1 MNRRGKIIAFS
12 SVAAGITV
20 LVAAGLALRG
30 PILEEWHLL
39 DLARYDFER
48 SKKAAE
54 WFGQHGSVRA
64 MRRLFDV
71 ARELALR
78 EDAEDMSKNTCNS
91 LVRICEALERI
102 AVNRRGEVV
111 PLLTTILRE
120 KPPHPIPG
128 NDVRIGAANFL
139 GRMGPDAHEAIP
151 ALREALND
159 GEDRFRRRVAEAL
172 KKIEGTRDEVLR

>member
-1 MNRRGKIIAFS
+1 MNRRGKVIAFS
-12 SVAAGITV
+12 SMAAGITV
-20 LVAAGLALRG
+20 LFAAGLALRG
-30 PILEEWHLL
+30 PILEEWYLR
-39 DLARYDFER
+39 DLATYHFER
-48 SKKAAE
+48 NKKAAE

-78 EDAEDMSKNTCNS
+78 EDAEDMSKNTWIS
-91 LVRICEALERI
+91 IARICEALERI
-102 AVNRRGEVV
+102 AVKRRGEVV

-128 NDVRIGAANFL
+128 NEVRIGAANFL
-139 GRMGPDAHEAIP
+139 GKIGPDAHEAIP

-159 GEDRFRRRVAEAL
+159 DEERFRRCVAEAL
-172 KKIEGTRDEVLR
+172 KKIEGTQDEVLR